1 MNKMSTQLTLAAA
14 ASTLALVALA
24 IGSPVIERDAHGPA
38 SMVPAVAE
46 LPSLLR

>member
-1 MNKMSTQLTLAAA
+1 MSNQLTLAAA

-24 IGSPVIERDAHGPA
+24 IGSPVIERDPRGAS